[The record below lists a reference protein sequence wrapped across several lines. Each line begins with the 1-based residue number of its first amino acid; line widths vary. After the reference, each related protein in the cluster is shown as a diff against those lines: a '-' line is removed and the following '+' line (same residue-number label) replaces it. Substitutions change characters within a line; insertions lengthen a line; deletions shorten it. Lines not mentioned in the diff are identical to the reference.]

1 MNLVGIN
8 QITEVAA
15 NSSLATVRW
24 RDRGKAP
31 IGYIKGMAVVYASV
45 YCKLKA
51 GNSIAIEMSKANTS
65 SISKDALAWYN
76 EKFRSIGMDNNTS
89 GVNTLRHLFVLLV
102 GLGMRESSGK
112 HCVGRDRSA
121 SNTTSETAE
130 AGLFQTSFN
139 ARNANPLLK
148 VLFNEYSNN
157 QSGFLDVFKEGVRC
171 RASDIEN
178 FGTGDGKEFQRL
190 AKECPAFAVEFAGVG
205 LRNIR
210 KHWGP
215 INRKE
220 VELRPECD
228 TMLIKVQ
235 ELVDSLNICS
245 PTS

>member
-1 MNLVGIN
+1 MRLIDIS
-8 QITEVAA
+8 QIVQVAA
-15 NSSLATVRW
+15 NSNLANVRW
-24 RDRGKAP
+24 KDRGKAP
-31 IGYIKGMAVVYASV
+31 IGYVKGMAVVYANV

-51 GNSIAIEMSKANTS
+51 GNLAAIEMSKANTN
-65 SISKDALAWYN
+65 SISTDALAWYN
-76 EKFRSIGMDNNTS
+76 EKFRVAGMDNNTS
-89 GVNTLRHLFVLLV
+89 GVDTLRHLFVLLI

-112 HCVGRDRSA
+112 YCAGRDRSA

-139 ARNANPLLK
+139 ARRANPLLK
-148 VLFNEYSNN
+148 VLFDEYLND
-157 QSGFLDVFKEGVRC
+157 QSGFLDIFKEGVRC
-171 RASDIEN
+171 KTSDIEN

-190 AKECPAFAVEFAGVG
+190 VKECPAFAVEFAGVG
-205 LRNIR
+205 LRNVR

-235 ELVDSLNICS
+235 ELVDSLSLCS
-245 PTS
+245 STS